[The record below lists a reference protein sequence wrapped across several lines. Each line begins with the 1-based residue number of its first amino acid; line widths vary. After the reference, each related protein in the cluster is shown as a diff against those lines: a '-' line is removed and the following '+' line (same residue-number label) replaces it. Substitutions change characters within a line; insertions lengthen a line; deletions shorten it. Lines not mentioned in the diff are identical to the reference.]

1 MATLELRLDRTTF
14 LGAVYKTQGV
24 VDRKSTSNVLS
35 HVLIE
40 SLPDGKARLVGTDY
54 DVTILAEIPA
64 EVLVPGSACINGKS
78 LFDVVK
84 NLDETPLHLRA
95 LPNDWSE
102 LAAGRAQF
110 KLAGVTP
117 SDFPE
122 MKIPADAKWLGIP
135 KSALRDL
142 FEKTAFSMSADE
154 TRMNLNGVFF
164 KVQPGSSE
172 GLAKLTMVSTDG
184 HRLSKVELE
193 AEVQGLGKKDQ
204 HSAIIHK
211 KGVTEVKRLFDIEA
225 DVLEVG
231 FAQGVI
237 LFRAGST
244 VSPGGLPSGG
254 TTFSVRQIEDNYP
267 DYSRVIPQS
276 SPIKVVV
283 PRERLARAIRK
294 NAILTSNKTY
304 IIKLELAP
312 GRLAVT
318 ASNPDYGE
326 GRDELD
332 VDYKGDGM
340 VVGFNYNYL
349 LEVLGVVRG
358 ETVVFEM
365 TDEFS
370 PTVLTSPSEPGAV
383 FVVMPMRV

>member
-122 MKIPADAKWLGIP
+122 MKIPADVSWLGIP

-142 FEKTAFSMSADE
+142 FEKTSFSMSADE

-172 GLAKLTMVSTDG
+172 GLARLTMVSTDG

-204 HSAIIHK
+204 FSAIIHK

-225 DVLEVG
+225 DALEVG

-237 LFRAGST
+237 LFRAGGT
-244 VSPGGLPSGG
+244 V
-254 TTFSVRQIEDNYP
+254 FSVRQIEDNYP

-276 SPIKVVV
+276 SPVKVVV

-349 LEVLGVVRG
+349 LEVLGVVKG
-358 ETVVFEM
+358 ESIVFEM

>member
-35 HVLIE
+35 HVLVE
-40 SLPDGKARLVGTDY
+40 SLPDSRVRLVGTDY
-54 DVTILAEIPA
+54 DVTIIAEIPA
-64 EVLVPGSACINGKS
+64 EVIVPGSACINGKS

-102 LAAGRAQF
+102 LAAGRAHF

-117 SDFPE
+117 ADFPE
-122 MKIPADAKWLGIP
+122 MRIPQDATWMSIP

-142 FEKTAFSMSADE
+142 FEKTSFSMSADE
-154 TRMNLNGVFF
+154 TRMNLNGVFL
-164 KVQPGSSE
+164 KIQPGASD
-172 GLAKLTMVSTDG
+172 GLGRLTMVSTDG

-193 AEVQGLGKKDQ
+193 TEVQGVTREL
-204 HSAIIHK
+204 SAIIHK
-211 KGVTEVKRLFDIEA
+211 KGVTEVKRLFDVEA

-231 FAQGVI
+231 FAAGVI
-237 LFRAGST
+237 LFRAGAPSAST
-244 VSPGGLPSGG
+244 I
-254 TTFSVRQIEDNYP
+254 FSVRQIEDNYP

-276 SPIKVVV
+276 SPVKVVV

-304 IIKLELAP
+304 IIKLELTP
-312 GRLAVT
+312 GKLAVT

-326 GRDELD
+326 GRDEID
-332 VDYKGDGM
+332 VDYTGEGM

-358 ETVVFEM
+358 ESIVFQM

-370 PTVLTSPSEPGAV
+370 PTVMTSPSEPGAV

>member
-35 HVLIE
+35 HVLVE
-40 SLPDGKARLVGTDY
+40 SLPDGRCRLIGTDY
-54 DVTILAEIPA
+54 DVTIMAEIPA
-64 EVLVPGSACINGKS
+64 EVIVPGMSCINGKS

-102 LAAGRAQF
+102 LSAGRAYF
-110 KLAGVTP
+110 KLAGVVPT
-117 SDFPE
+117 DFPE
-122 MKIPADAKWLGIP
+122 MKVPAQVTWLTLP

-142 FEKTAFSMSADE
+142 FDKTAFSISSDE

-164 KVQPGSSE
+164 KVAPGSGD
-172 GLAKLTMVSTDG
+172 GLGKLTMVSTDG

-193 AEVQGLGKKDQ
+193 TEVAGLKETV
-204 HSAIIHK
+204 SAIIHK
-211 KGVTEVKRLFDIEA
+211 KGVAEVKRLFDG
-225 DVLEVG
+225 DYDTLDVG
-231 FAQGVI
+231 FAKNLI
-237 LFRAGST
+237 LFRGASAT
-244 VSPGGLPSGG
+244 AT
-254 TTFSVRQIEDNYP
+254 TTFLVRQIEDQYP
-267 DYSRVIPQS
+267 DYSRVIPAS
-276 SPIKVVV
+276 SPVKVVV

-294 NAILTSNKTY
+294 NAILTSNKTF
-304 IIKLELAP
+304 IIKIEIQP
-312 GRLAVT
+312 GKLAVT

-332 VDYKGDGM
+332 IEYTGTGM
-340 VVGFNYNYL
+340 VIGFNYNYL
-349 LEVLGVVRG
+349 LDVLGVVKG
-358 ETVVFEM
+358 ETIVFEM

-370 PTVLTSPSEPGAV
+370 PTVLTSPSEPGAI

>member
-35 HVLIE
+35 HVLVE
-40 SLPDGKARLVGTDY
+40 SMPDGKVRLVGTDY
-54 DVTILAEIPA
+54 DVTIIAEIPA
-64 EVLVPGSACINGKS
+64 EVIVPGSACINGKS

-102 LAAGRAQF
+102 LSAGRAFF

-122 MKIPADAKWLGIP
+122 MKIPADAKWLKIP

-164 KVQPGSSE
+164 KAQPGSTE
-172 GLAKLTMVSTDG
+172 GMAKLTMVSTDG

-193 AEVQGLGKKDQ
+193 TEVQGIGKKDTL
-204 HSAIIHK
+204 SAIIHK
-211 KGVTEVKRLFDIEA
+211 KGVTEVKRLFDIDA

-237 LFRAGST
+237 LFRAG
-244 VSPGGLPSGG
+244 G
-254 TTFSVRQIEDNYP
+254 TIFSVRQIEDNYP

-276 SPIKVVV
+276 SPVKVVV

-304 IIKLELAP
+304 IIKLELTP

-332 VDYKGDGM
+332 VEYTGDGM

-349 LEVLGVVRG
+349 LEVLSVVKG
-358 ETVVFEM
+358 ENIVFEM

-370 PTVLTSPSEPGAV
+370 PTVMTSPSEPGAV

>member
-35 HVLIE
+35 HVLVE
-40 SLPDGKARLVGTDY
+40 SLPEGRCRLIGTDY
-54 DVTILAEIPA
+54 DVTIMAEIPA
-64 EVLVPGSACINGKS
+64 EVIVPGMACINGKS

-84 NLDETPLHLRA
+84 NLDETPLHLRS

-102 LAAGRAQF
+102 LSAGRAYF
-110 KLAGVTP
+110 KLAGVVPT
-117 SDFPE
+117 DFPE
-122 MKIPADAKWLGIP
+122 MKVPGQVTWLTLP

-142 FEKTAFSMSADE
+142 FDKTAFSISSDE

-164 KVQPGSSE
+164 KVAAGGGD
-172 GLAKLTMVSTDG
+172 GLGKLTMVSTDG

-193 AEVQGLGKKDQ
+193 TEVTGLSGKDT

-211 KGVTEVKRLFDIEA
+211 KGVAEVKRLFDG
-225 DVLEVG
+225 DYDTLDVG
-231 FAQGVI
+231 FAKNLI
-237 LFRAGST
+237 LFRG
-244 VSPGGLPSGG
+244 VSATAT
-254 TTFSVRQIEDNYP
+254 TTFLVRQIEDQYP
-267 DYSRVIPQS
+267 DYSRVIPAS
-276 SPIKVVV
+276 SPTKVVV
-283 PRERLARAIRK
+283 PRERLSRAIRK
-294 NAILTSNKTY
+294 NAILTSSKTF
-304 IIKLELAP
+304 IIKIELAP
-312 GRLAVT
+312 GKLAVT

-332 VDYKGDGM
+332 VDYKGAGM
-340 VVGFNYNYL
+340 VIGFNYNYL
-349 LEVLGVVRG
+349 LDVLGVVKG

>member
-35 HVLIE
+35 HVLVE
-40 SLPDGKARLVGTDY
+40 SLPEGRVRLVGTDY

-95 LPNDWSE
+95 LANDWSE

-122 MKIPADAKWLGIP
+122 MKVPQDAKWLKIP

-164 KVQPGSSE
+164 KAQAGSAE
-172 GLAKLTMVSTDG
+172 GTAKLTMVSTDG

-193 AEVQGLGKKDQ
+193 AEVQGIGKKDTL
-204 HSAIIHK
+204 SAIIHK
-211 KGVTEVKRLFDIEA
+211 KGVTEVRRLFESDA
-225 DVLEVG
+225 DTLEVG
-231 FAQGVI
+231 LAQGVI
-237 LFRAGST
+237 LFRAAQGPATT
-244 VSPGGLPSGG
+244 V
-254 TTFSVRQIEDNYP
+254 FSVRQIEDNYP

-276 SPIKVVV
+276 SPVRVVV

-304 IIKLELAP
+304 IIKLELTP

-332 VDYKGDGM
+332 VEYSGEGM

-349 LEVLGVVRG
+349 LDVLGVVKG

-370 PTVLTSPSEPGAV
+370 PTVMTSPSEPGAV

>member
-122 MKIPADAKWLGIP
+122 MKIPADVSWLGIP

-142 FEKTAFSMSADE
+142 FEKTSFSMSADE

-172 GLAKLTMVSTDG
+172 GLARLTMVSTDG

-225 DVLEVG
+225 DALEVG

-237 LFRAGST
+237 LFRAGGT
-244 VSPGGLPSGG
+244 V
-254 TTFSVRQIEDNYP
+254 FSVRQIEDNYP

-276 SPIKVVV
+276 SPVKVVV

-349 LEVLGVVRG
+349 LEVLGVVKG
-358 ETVVFEM
+358 ETIVFEM

>member
-35 HVLIE
+35 HVLVE
-40 SLPDGKARLVGTDY
+40 SQPDGRTRLVATDY
-54 DVTILAEIPA
+54 DVTILAEIAA
-64 EVLVPGSACINGKS
+64 EVLVPGAACINGKS

-102 LAAGRAQF
+102 LAAGRAHF

-122 MKIPADAKWLGIP
+122 MKIPSDAKWLRVP

-164 KVQPGSSE
+164 RAQPGSSD

-193 AEVQGLGKKDQ
+193 AEVQGIGKKDQ
-204 HSAIIHK
+204 LSAIVHK
-211 KGVTEVKRLFDIEA
+211 KGVTEVKRLFEIEA
-225 DVLEVG
+225 DVIEVG
-231 FAQGVI
+231 FGQGVI

-244 VSPGGLPSGG
+244 V
-254 TTFSVRQIEDNYP
+254 FSVRQIEDNYP

-332 VDYKGDGM
+332 VDYSGDGM
-340 VVGFNYNYL
+340 VIGFNYNYL
-349 LEVLGVVRG
+349 LEVLGVVKG
-358 ETVVFEM
+358 ETIVFEM

-370 PTVLTSPSEPGAV
+370 PTVMTSPSEPGAV

>member
-35 HVLIE
+35 HVLVE
-40 SLPDGKARLVGTDY
+40 SLPEGRCRLIGTDY
-54 DVTILAEIPA
+54 DVTIMAEIPA
-64 EVLVPGSACINGKS
+64 EVIVPGMSCINGKS

-102 LAAGRAQF
+102 LSAGRAYF
-110 KLAGVTP
+110 KLAGVVPT
-117 SDFPE
+117 DFPE
-122 MKIPADAKWLGIP
+122 MKIPAQVTWLTLP

-142 FEKTAFSMSADE
+142 FDKTAFSISSDE

-164 KVQPGSSE
+164 KVSPGSGE
-172 GLAKLTMVSTDG
+172 GLGKLTMVSTDG

-193 AEVQGLGKKDQ
+193 TEVTGLAQ
-204 HSAIIHK
+204 ETHSAIIHK
-211 KGVTEVKRLFDIEA
+211 KGVAEVKRLFDG
-225 DVLEVG
+225 DYDTLDVG
-231 FAQGVI
+231 FAKNLI
-237 LFRAGST
+237 LFRG
-244 VSPGGLPSGG
+244 VSATAS
-254 TTFSVRQIEDNYP
+254 TTFLVRQIEDQYP
-267 DYSRVIPQS
+267 DYSRVIPAS
-276 SPIKVVV
+276 SPVKVVV

-294 NAILTSNKTY
+294 NAILTSSKTF
-304 IIKLELAP
+304 IIKVELHP
-312 GRLAVT
+312 GKLAVT

-332 VDYKGDGM
+332 VDYKGPGM
-340 VVGFNYNYL
+340 VIGFNYNYL
-349 LEVLGVVRG
+349 LDVLGVVKG
-358 ETVVFEM
+358 ETIVFEM

>member
-35 HVLIE
+35 HVLVE
-40 SLPDGKARLVGTDY
+40 SLPEGRVRLVGTDY

-64 EVLVPGSACINGKS
+64 EVIVPGSACINGKS

-122 MKIPADAKWLGIP
+122 MKVPQDAKWLKIP

-164 KVQPGSSE
+164 KAQAGSAE
-172 GLAKLTMVSTDG
+172 GTAKLTMVSTDG

-193 AEVQGLGKKDQ
+193 AEVQGIGKKDTL
-204 HSAIIHK
+204 SAIIHK
-211 KGVTEVKRLFDIEA
+211 KGVTEVRRLFESDA
-225 DVLEVG
+225 DTLEVG
-231 FAQGVI
+231 IAQGVI
-237 LFRAGST
+237 LFRAAQGAA
-244 VSPGGLPSGG
+244 
-254 TTFSVRQIEDNYP
+254 TTIFSVRQIEDNYP

-276 SPIKVVV
+276 SPVRVVV

-304 IIKLELAP
+304 IIKLELTP

-332 VDYKGDGM
+332 VEYSGDGM

-349 LEVLGVVRG
+349 LDVLGVVKG

>member
-1 MATLELRLDRTTF
+1 MATLELRIDRTTF
-14 LGAVYKTQGV
+14 LGALYKTQGV
-24 VDRKSTSNVLS
+24 VDRKSTSSVLS

-40 SLPDGKARLVGTDY
+40 SLPDGRCRLVATDY

-64 EVLVPGSACINGKS
+64 EVVVPGAACVNGKS

-84 NLDETPLHLRA
+84 NLDETPLLLRA

-102 LAAGRAQF
+102 LSAGRAYF

-122 MKIPADAKWLGIP
+122 MKIPADVKWVKIP

-142 FEKTAFSMSADE
+142 VEKTTFSMSADE

-164 KVQPGSSE
+164 KVEAGSGE
-172 GLAKLTMVSTDG
+172 GLARLTMVSTDG

-193 AEVQGLGKKDQ
+193 AEVQGLSDLDKQ
-204 HSAIIHK
+204 APHSAIIHK
-211 KGVTEVKRLFDIEA
+211 KGVTEVKRLFDIEVDA
-225 DVLEVG
+225 LEVG

-237 LFRAGST
+237 LFRAG
-244 VSPGGLPSGG
+244 G
-254 TTFSVRQIEDNYP
+254 TTFSVRQIEDAYP

-294 NAILTSNKTY
+294 NAILTSNKTF

-332 VDYKGDGM
+332 VDYQGDGM

-349 LEVLGVVRG
+349 LDVLGVVKG
-358 ETVVFEM
+358 ETVVFEL

>member
-35 HVLIE
+35 HVLVE
-40 SLPDGKARLVGTDY
+40 SLPEGRCRLIGTDY
-54 DVTILAEIPA
+54 DVTIMAEIPA
-64 EVLVPGSACINGKS
+64 EVIVPGMACINGKS

-102 LAAGRAQF
+102 LSAGRAYF
-110 KLAGVTP
+110 KLAGVVPT
-117 SDFPE
+117 DFPE
-122 MKIPADAKWLGIP
+122 MKVPAQVTWLTLP

-142 FEKTAFSMSADE
+142 FDKTAFSISSDE

-164 KVQPGSSE
+164 KVAPGGGE
-172 GLAKLTMVSTDG
+172 GLGKLTMVSTDG

-193 AEVQGLGKKDQ
+193 TEVTGLSGKDT

-211 KGVTEVKRLFDIEA
+211 KGVAEVKRLFDG
-225 DVLEVG
+225 DYDTLEVG
-231 FAQGVI
+231 FAKNLI
-237 LFRAGST
+237 LFRG
-244 VSPGGLPSGG
+244 VSATAT
-254 TTFSVRQIEDNYP
+254 TTFLVRQIEDQYP
-267 DYSRVIPQS
+267 DYSRVIPAS
-276 SPIKVVV
+276 SPTKVVV

-294 NAILTSNKTY
+294 NAILTSSKTF
-304 IIKLELAP
+304 IIKVELAP
-312 GRLAVT
+312 GKLAVT

-332 VDYKGDGM
+332 VDYKGPGM
-340 VVGFNYNYL
+340 VIGFNYNYL
-349 LEVLGVVRG
+349 LDVLGVVKG

>member
-40 SLPDGKARLVGTDY
+40 SLPDGKARLTGTDY

-64 EVLVPGSACINGKS
+64 EVVVSGQACINGKS

-102 LAAGRAQF
+102 LSAGRAHF

-117 SDFPE
+117 NDFPE
-122 MKIPADAKWLGIP
+122 MKIPANVTWLRVP

-142 FEKTAFSMSADE
+142 FDKTAFSMSSDE

-164 KVQPGSSE
+164 KVGPGSSD
-172 GLAKLTMVSTDG
+172 GLSKLTMVSTDG

-193 AEVQGLGKKDQ
+193 AEVEGRSGKDQ

-211 KGVTEVKRLFDIEA
+211 KGVTEVKRIFDVDA

-231 FAQGVI
+231 FTTGVI
-237 LFRAGST
+237 LFRA
-244 VSPGGLPSGG
+244 GG

-267 DYSRVIPQS
+267 DYTRVIPTS
-276 SPIKVVV
+276 SPVKVVV

-294 NAILTSNKTY
+294 NAILTSNKTF
-304 IIKLELAP
+304 IVKVELAS
-312 GRLAVT
+312 GKLAVT

-332 VDYKGDGM
+332 VDYRGTGI

-349 LEVLGVVRG
+349 LDVLGVVKG

-370 PTVLTSPSEPGAV
+370 PTVLTSPSEPGAI

>member
-35 HVLIE
+35 HVLVE
-40 SLPDGKARLVGTDY
+40 SLPEGRCRLTSTDY
-54 DVTILAEIPA
+54 DVTIMAEIPA
-64 EVLVPGSACINGKS
+64 EVLVPGMACINGKS

-102 LAAGRAQF
+102 LSAGRAYF
-110 KLAGVTP
+110 KLAGVVPT
-117 SDFPE
+117 DFPE
-122 MKIPADAKWLGIP
+122 MRVPANLSWVKLP

-142 FEKTAFSMSADE
+142 FDKTAFSISSDE

-164 KVQPGSSE
+164 KVSAGSGE
-172 GLAKLTMVSTDG
+172 GLTRLTMVSTDG

-193 AEVQGLGKKDQ
+193 TEVTGLENNET

-211 KGVTEVKRLFDIEA
+211 KGVGELKRLFDG
-225 DVLEVG
+225 DFDNLEVG
-231 FAQGVI
+231 FSKNVI
-237 LFRAGST
+237 LFRGS
-244 VSPGGLPSGG
+244 SPTAS
-254 TTFSVRQIEDNYP
+254 TTFIVRLIEDQYP
-267 DYSRVIPQS
+267 DYTRVIPPS
-276 SPIKVVV
+276 SPVKVVV

-294 NAILTSNKTY
+294 NAILTSSKTF
-304 IIKLELAP
+304 IVKVELAP
-312 GRLAVT
+312 GKLAVT

-332 VDYKGDGM
+332 VEYSGPGM
-340 VVGFNYNYL
+340 VIGFNYNYL
-349 LEVLGVVRG
+349 LDVLGVVKG
-358 ETVVFEM
+358 ETIVFEM

>member
-35 HVLIE
+35 HVLVE
-40 SLPDGKARLVGTDY
+40 SLPEGRVRLVGTDY

-122 MKIPADAKWLGIP
+122 MKVPQDAKWLKIP

-164 KVQPGSSE
+164 KAQAGSTE
-172 GLAKLTMVSTDG
+172 GTAKLTMVSTDG

-193 AEVQGLGKKDQ
+193 AEVQGIGKKDTL
-204 HSAIIHK
+204 SAIIHK
-211 KGVTEVKRLFDIEA
+211 KGVTEVRRLFESDA
-225 DVLEVG
+225 DTLEVG
-231 FAQGVI
+231 LAQGVI
-237 LFRAGST
+237 LFRAAQGAA
-244 VSPGGLPSGG
+244 
-254 TTFSVRQIEDNYP
+254 TTIFSVRQIEDNYP

-276 SPIKVVV
+276 SPVRVVV

-304 IIKLELAP
+304 IIKLELTP

-332 VDYKGDGM
+332 VEYTGDGM

-349 LEVLGVVRG
+349 LDVLGVVKG

>member
-24 VDRKSTSNVLS
+24 VDRKSTSNVLA
-35 HVLIE
+35 HVLVE
-40 SLPDGKARLVGTDY
+40 SLPDGTARLVSTDY
-54 DVTILAEIPA
+54 DVTIMAEIPA
-64 EVLVPGSACINGKS
+64 EVIVPGSACINGKS

-102 LAAGRAQF
+102 LSAGRAYF

-117 SDFPE
+117 ADFPE
-122 MKIPADAKWLGIP
+122 MKIPEDAKWLRIP

-142 FEKTAFSMSADE
+142 FEKTAFSMSSDE

-164 KVQPGSSE
+164 KVTAGSAD

-193 AEVQGLGKKDQ
+193 AEVAGIGKKDQ
-204 HSAIIHK
+204 YSAIIHK
-211 KGVTEVKRLFDIEA
+211 KGVTEVKRLFESDA
-225 DVLEVG
+225 DALEVG

-237 LFRAGST
+237 LFRAGKT
-244 VSPGGLPSGG
+244 ATGG
-254 TTFSVRQIEDNYP
+254 TVFSVRQIEDNYP

-276 SPIKVVV
+276 SPVKVVV

-304 IIKLELAP
+304 IIKLELTP
-312 GRLAVT
+312 GKLAVT

-332 VDYKGDGM
+332 VDYRGEGM

-349 LEVLGVVRG
+349 LDVLGVVKG
-358 ETVVFEM
+358 ESVVFEM

>member
-40 SLPDGKARLVGTDY
+40 SLPEGRCRLTGTDF
-54 DVTILAEIPA
+54 DVTIMAEIPA
-64 EVLVPGSACINGKS
+64 EVLVPGMACINGKS

-84 NLDETPLHLRA
+84 NLDETPMHLRA

-102 LAAGRAQF
+102 LSAGRAYF
-110 KLAGVTP
+110 KLAGVVPT
-117 SDFPE
+117 DFPE
-122 MKIPADAKWLGIP
+122 MKIPAQVSWIKLP

-142 FEKTAFSMSADE
+142 FDKTSFSISSDE

-164 KVQPGSSE
+164 KVSPGSGE
-172 GLAKLTMVSTDG
+172 GLTRLTMVSTDG

-193 AEVQGLGKKDQ
+193 TEVTGLEANET

-211 KGVTEVKRLFDIEA
+211 KGVAEVKRLFDG
-225 DVLEVG
+225 DFDSLEVG
-231 FAQGVI
+231 FSKNLI
-237 LFRAGST
+237 LFRGS
-244 VSPGGLPSGG
+244 SPTAN
-254 TTFSVRQIEDNYP
+254 TTFLVRQIEDHYP
-267 DYSRVIPQS
+267 DYSRVIPAS
-276 SPIKVVV
+276 SPVKVVV

-294 NAILTSNKTY
+294 NAILTSSKTF
-304 IIKLELAP
+304 IVKVELTP
-312 GRLAVT
+312 GKLAVT

-332 VDYKGDGM
+332 VEYKGPGM
-340 VVGFNYNYL
+340 VIGFNYNYL
-349 LEVLGVVRG
+349 LDVLGVVKG
-358 ETVVFEM
+358 ETIVFEM

>member
-35 HVLIE
+35 HVLVE
-40 SLPDGKARLVGTDY
+40 SLPEGRCRLTGTDY
-54 DVTILAEIPA
+54 DVTIMAEIPA
-64 EVLVPGSACINGKS
+64 EVLVPGMSCINGKS

-102 LAAGRAQF
+102 LSAGRAYF
-110 KLAGVTP
+110 KLAGVVPT
-117 SDFPE
+117 DFPE
-122 MKIPADAKWLGIP
+122 MKVPAQVTWLVLP

-142 FEKTAFSMSADE
+142 FDKTAFSISSDE

-164 KVQPGSSE
+164 KVSPGSSE
-172 GLAKLTMVSTDG
+172 GLGKLTMVSTDG

-193 AEVQGLGKKDQ
+193 TEVTGLPPKESL
-204 HSAIIHK
+204 SAIIHK
-211 KGVTEVKRLFDIEA
+211 KGVAEVKRLFDGEF
-225 DVLEVG
+225 DTLEVG
-231 FAQGVI
+231 FAKNVI
-237 LFRAGST
+237 LFR
-244 VSPGGLPSGG
+244 G
-254 TTFSVRQIEDNYP
+254 TTPTSVTTFLVRQIEDQYP
-267 DYSRVIPQS
+267 DYSRVIPAS
-276 SPIKVVV
+276 SPVKVVV

-294 NAILTSNKTY
+294 NAILTSSKTF
-304 IIKLELAP
+304 IIKIELQP
-312 GRLAVT
+312 GKLAVT

-332 VDYKGDGM
+332 AEYKGSPL
-340 VVGFNYNYL
+340 VIGFNYNYL
-349 LEVLGVVRG
+349 LDVLGVVKG
-358 ETVVFEM
+358 ETIVFEM

-370 PTVLTSPSEPGAV
+370 PTVLTSPSEPGAI